1 MDLRK
6 SILKERRKE
15 KYEIIYEIDSIYKS
29 MDIELKGEK
38 NNRSLKID
46 RKLQNKICLISKIS
60 KTIKHKFQRNKVREI
75 VQVAK
80 K

>member
-1 MDLRK
+1 
-6 SILKERRKE
+6 
-15 KYEIIYEIDSIYKS
+15 